1 MKNLLQYNYD
11 EKYDIL
17 YISKIP
23 NEPSIAEEDE
33 DGIVIR
39 YSCKTNKFVGI
50 TIFDFKK
57 RLINKKFPKV
67 FKYVKSNYL
76 YEIRD
81 KLKLTTT
88 WLIS

>member
-23 NEPSIAEEDE
+23 NEPAIAEEDE

-39 YSCKTNKFVGI
+39 YSYKTGKFVGI

-57 RLINKKFPKV
+57 RLTNKNFPKV
-67 FKYVKSNYL
+67 FKYIKSNYL

-81 KLKLTTT
+81 ELNLTST
-88 WLIS
+88 

>member
-23 NEPSIAEEDE
+23 NEPAIAEENE

-39 YSCKTNKFVGI
+39 YSHKTGKFVGI

-57 RLINKKFPKV
+57 RLINKNFPKV
-67 FKYVKSNYL
+67 FKYIKSDYL
-76 YEIRD
+76 YKIRD
-81 KLKLTTT
+81 KLNLTAT
-88 WLIS
+88 

>member
-23 NEPSIAEEDE
+23 NEPAIAEEDE

-39 YSCKTNKFVGI
+39 YSYKTGKFVGI

-57 RLINKKFPKV
+57 RLTNNNFPKV
-67 FKYVKSNYL
+67 FKHIKSNYL

-81 KLKLTTT
+81 KLNLTAT
-88 WLIS
+88 